1 VNDAPKLLVEWSSPW
16 QEFVTAIRP
25 AMGRSGERLAG
36 EARSGLFPY
45 RGMMVS
51 WALEAALLIAVIVV
65 PARLAKMRPYLP
77 PSLPKYDIIYFS
89 GEELPR
95 AEDAGGAQSGRSG
108 RAGGQEAHHRTQTIR
123 VARGSSLR
131 EKVVDAPRLNLPRSD
146 SAVANLL
153 AFKTIPGPAP
163 AEGLKSSNRLPAMSA
178 AAVAPAPQIDRDKI
192 QGAPTLEAAV
202 IPPAPAAQ
210 RDLASLRLPG
220 SHSAEVIP
228 PPVSAPEQISN
239 SNPQL
244 TLPAPTIDAPPPQ
257 ITHEIAS
264 GPGFGAGELR
274 KQVVPPPV
282 QMGEASAEH
291 RNFGGLESAAVIPPP
306 VQVGGASLQHQSV
319 GGLGGGTSVVPPP
332 PSVSAST
339 SVGGQGSG
347 NRGLGRGGPLDL
359 GTAIAAPP
367 ASGGSNAGTGV
378 VVSNQPGSKVGMPG
392 SGGAGSLA
400 MSPSGGDKAGLGGSG
415 GGSSIGRGNGSGSG
429 FSGEGSGAAKA
440 GTGRGSDVSAHGG
453 ISPYP
458 GTGGAG
464 SGTNGKPV
472 VPGVSVRGGSNI
484 VTLPSFGTDGNQSAG
499 GGRSSSP
506 DRHGSGITVVA
517 TSRSGGA
524 FNFYGALKG
533 DKVYT
538 IYIETGLGTAVMQ
551 FADPTSAAH
560 AYSGDLTAP
569 EPMRADVPSDL
580 QRSRLVIA
588 CILDRSGLLR
598 NAQVLEPG
606 GSEMTGKVL
615 ASLPNWKFR
624 PVLRGDQP
632 VEVNAIL
639 GFNIDTR

>member
-25 AMGRSGERLAG
+25 ALGRSGERLAG

-45 RGMMVS
+45 RGMVLS
-51 WALEAALLIAVIVV
+51 WVLEAALLILVIIV
-65 PARLAKMRPYLP
+65 PARLAKMRPYAP
-77 PSLPKYDIIYFS
+77 PALPKYDIIYFS

-131 EKVVDAPRLNLPRSD
+131 EKVVDAPKLNLPRSE

-163 AEGLKSSNRLPAMSA
+163 AEGLKSSNRMPSLSA
-178 AAVAPAPQIDRDKI
+178 AAVAPPPQVDRDKI
-192 QGAPTLEAAV
+192 QSAPTLDAAV
-202 IPPAPAAQ
+202 IPPAPAAH
-210 RDLASLRLPG
+210 RDLTSLRIPG
-220 SHSAEVIP
+220 SHAAEVIP
-228 PPVSAPEQISN
+228 PPVSAPEQVSN
-239 SNPQL
+239 SNSQL
-244 TLPAPTIDAPPPQ
+244 SLPVPTIIAPPPQ
-257 ITHEIAS
+257 ITREIAS
-264 GPGFGAGELR
+264 GPGFGAGELH

-282 QMGEASAEH
+282 QMGDTSPEH
-291 RNFGGLESAAVIPPP
+291 RNMGGLESAAVIPPP

-319 GGLGGGTSVVPPP
+319 GGLGGGASIVPPP
-332 PSVSAST
+332 PSVSSSA
-339 SVGGQGSG
+339 GGQGSG
-347 NRGLGRGGPLDL
+347 NRGLGRGGVLDL
-359 GTAIAAPP
+359 GTAVTAPP
-367 ASGGSNAGTGV
+367 VSGGNNAGTGV
-378 VVSNQPGSKVGMPG
+378 VVSNQPGSKVGVPG
-392 SGGAGSLA
+392 SGGTGSLA
-400 MSPSGGDKAGLGGSG
+400 MSPSGGEKPGLGGAG

-440 GTGRGSDVSAHGG
+440 GSGRGSDVVAHGG

-464 SGTNGKPV
+464 SGANGKPV

-484 VTLPSFGTDGNQSAG
+484 VTLPSFGSDGNQGAG
-499 GGRSSSP
+499 GGRSSSQ

-538 IYIETGLGTAVMQ
+538 IYIETGMGTAVMQ